1 MNARF
6 SLVTLMAG
14 VVLLGSH
21 AALAEGDSAQGEKV
35 FKKCAACHS
44 VEAGKNKVGPSLH
57 GVVGSPAGSVEGFK
71 YSDAMKESGLVWD
84 EATLDS
90 FLTKPKDV
98 VPKTRM
104 AFPGL
109 KDEQDRQD
117 VIAYLKQ
124 ASM

>member
-21 AALAEGDSAQGEKV
+21 AALAEGDSEKGEKV

-44 VEAGKNKVGPSLH
+44 IEAGKNKVGPSLH
-57 GVVGSPAGSVEGFK
+57 GVVGRPAGSVEGFK
-71 YSDAMKESGLVWD
+71 YSDAMKESGIVWD

-109 KDEQDRQD
+109 KDEEDRQD
-117 VIAYLKQ
+117 VIAYLKHE
-124 ASM
+124 SM

>member
-57 GVVGSPAGSVEGFK
+57 GVIGSTAGSVEGFK

>member
-21 AALAEGDSAQGEKV
+21 AAMAEGDSAKGEKI

-57 GVVGSPAGSVEGFK
+57 GVVGRPAGSVEGFK
-71 YSDAMKESGLVWD
+71 YSDGMKESGIVWD

-124 ASM
+124 ESM

>member
-21 AALAEGDSAQGEKV
+21 AAMAEGDSAKGEKI

-57 GVVGSPAGSVEGFK
+57 GVVGRPAGSVEGFK
-71 YSDAMKESGLVWD
+71 YSDAMKESGIVWD

-109 KDEQDRQD
+109 KDEEDRQD
-117 VIAYLKQ
+117 VIAYLKHE
-124 ASM
+124 SM